1 MWPFIQ
7 AKQTG
12 VNVLPPN
19 LTSIQRTAGGLRQ
32 EQAEQSHRS
41 CWGSNACQGGGARAP
56 EQGWPRICGGKKVIR
71 KDERDAVFKAKSSE
85 CISREKNDERLQ

>member
-1 MWPFIQ
+1 MWLFIQ

-41 CWGSNACQGGGARAP
+41 CWGSKACVGEEPERQSRGGP
-56 EQGWPRICGGKKVIR
+56 EYVAGRR
-71 KDERDAVFKAKSSE
+71 
-85 CISREKNDERLQ
+85 